1 MFEKLKCKFVN
12 HIYMQMSSL
21 KFVSIDDLV
30 GFPSLRLGFGGF
42 SQLTAGFSDQHA
54 GFSHLTAGF
63 SDQHAGFYYLTA
75 GFSQK
80 KSFFR
85 LGFLNKNQLG
95 RAGSSFLR
103 KRYINTI
110 PFLL

>member
-1 MFEKLKCKFVN
+1 MFENLKCKFVN

-54 GFSHLTAGF
+54 GYSHLTAGF
-63 SDQHAGFYYLTA
+63 LDQHAGFYCLTA

-80 KSFFR
+80 KKFF
-85 LGFLNKNQLG
+85 FPK
-95 RAGSSFLR
+95 GSR
-103 KRYINTI
+103 KVVKPSMLI
-110 PFLL
+110 